1 MPVVSN
7 TSPILNLAI
16 IGRLSLLYEQFGEI
30 VIPLSVQRELRTS
43 EDLPGSK
50 EVHDAMKKG
59 WLRVKEVKDQHLV
72 KVLQHELDKG
82 EAESIAL
89 ALQVKSKRILMDER
103 EGRRIANSLDLKVTG
118 VLGILIRAY
127 REGRIPSI
135 KRALEE
141 LRIKAGFHIA
151 PELFSDVLRETGEKS

>member
-1 MPVVSN
+1 
-7 TSPILNLAI
+7 
-16 IGRLSLLYEQFGEI
+16 
-30 VIPLSVQRELRTS
+30 
-43 EDLPGSK
+43 
-50 EVHDAMKKG
+50 MKKG
-59 WLRVKEVKDQHLV
+59 WLRVKGIKDQHLV

-135 KRALEE
+135 KMALEE

-151 PELFSDVLRETGEKS
+151 PELFSDVLRETGENHDRCGYPC